1 MPTDPSFRYAG
12 FAAPNYTPV
21 PDDIFDVIAPRLS
34 EAELRVLLY
43 IVRRTFGFKKQAD
56 RISLNQM
63 IEGITT
69 GDGRRLDEGTGMSR
83 QGVMRGIKGL
93 LEKQIVTVQKAVS
106 EDGVNQIN
114 VYALRFR
121 EEGVVYDVDYGSQRR
136 GLGVVTQVDPQETV
150 KQETDEQ
157 KTGFEFSN
165 GHDPDFDRVR
175 SVLVDYV
182 ADFAREFND
191 RASLTAS
198 TTRTLALYR
207 RSGLGLE
214 AFVDALYEAR
224 TITKERSAAIRAAPV
239 GEGAMPTKP
248 KMAYFF
254 AVLEDLLG
262 RPRPECRTRGS
273 GRDIS

>member
-1 MPTDPSFRYAG
+1 MPADPSFRYAG

-21 PDDIFDVIAPRLS
+21 PDDVFDVIAPRLS

-56 RISLNQM
+56 RISLNQV
-63 IEGITT
+63 IEGIIT

-114 VYALRFR
+114 LYALRFR
-121 EEGVVYDVDYGSQRR
+121 EEGVVYDVDHGSQRR

-150 KQETDEQ
+150 EQETVEQ
-157 KTGFEFSN
+157 ETEIEISN
-165 GHDPDFDRVR
+165 GHDPDFDRIR

-198 TTRTLALYR
+198 TSRALTLYR

-224 TITKERSAAIRAAPV
+224 TVTKERSAAIRAAPA
-239 GEGAMPTKP
+239 GDGAMPAKP

-254 AVLEDLLG
+254 AVVEDLLARQEG
-262 RPRPECRTRGS
+262 RSPSGPRVT
-273 GRDIS
+273 